1 MSIDPRM
8 KLSDN
13 HGWQPCIEP
22 LLLGELMDRVCEG
35 RAPSLRER
43 ISKALAQLRRRL
55 AR

>member
-1 MSIDPRM
+1 MSIDRRFVIA
-8 KLSDN
+8 DN
-13 HGWQPCIEP
+13 HGWQPCLDP
-22 LLLGELMDRVCEG
+22 VALARLMDRVCEG